1 MQMKLTLRMEEGL
14 IVRAKSWARQR
25 GVSLSQ
31 TVATLF
37 EQLPA
42 QPEGEFSPW
51 TQKLVGIASARG
63 RRRPLSDDAI
73 RRAHLDHLRDKHR

>member
-1 MQMKLTLRMEEGL
+1 MQMKLTLRLEEGL

-42 QPEGEFSPW
+42 
-51 TQKLVGIASARG
+51 
-63 RRRPLSDDAI
+63 
-73 RRAHLDHLRDKHR
+73 